1 MDTQVYLEAMI
12 KSKQDESDLEKLLL
26 TVLEPL

>member
-12 KSKQDESDLEKLLL
+12 KSKHDESDLQKLLL